1 MQKNKHMETKTYDT
15 RTPMVKE
22 KKSKRKSENI
32 TRQMKIQNDT
42 FQNLCDAEKV
52 VWRGKLIVIQAYLKK
67 QGKS

>member
-42 FQNLCDAEKV
+42 FQNLCDAAKV
-52 VWRGKLIVIQAYLKK
+52 V
-67 QGKS
+67 

>member
-1 MQKNKHMETKTYDT
+1 METKTYDT

-42 FQNLCDAEKV
+42 FQNLCDAAKV
-52 VWRGKLIVIQAYLKK
+52 V
-67 QGKS
+67 